1 MRMIK
6 SFLKNGLSRVGYE
19 VRRLQAPVS
28 TPFRPGH
35 DAFLDQRALFDGVE
49 PDLVFDIGAHHGQ
62 TTKKYR
68 RLFPGS
74 RILAFEPFP
83 ESFEVL
89 RAGVADD
96 SLVRPVNVAVSERD
110 GNSVFYSNR
119 ADYTN
124 SLLAG
129 NPAASPWVPATTT
142 ESVNRVTVRTCSLD
156 RFCDQHGIRHIP
168 IVKSDVQGAEMR
180 LLRGATELISARRVD
195 VLYLEVLF
203 APLYEEQASFCEVF
217 DFLIGMGYRMIG
229 IYNIYRGNNG
239 FAGWADALFVRD
251 DFPMPACFCEKHGI
265 E

>member
-6 SFLKNGLSRVGYE
+6 SFLKKGLARFGFE
-19 VRRLQAPVS
+19 VHRLQTPVS

-68 RLFPGS
+68 RLFPS
-74 RILAFEPFP
+74 TRVLAFEPFP
-83 ESFEVL
+83 ESFEEL
-89 RAGVADD
+89 RTSVAGD
-96 SLVRPVNVAVSERD
+96 SLVSPVNVAISERD

-129 NPAASPWVPATTT
+129 DPAGAPWVPSTTT
-142 ESVNRVTVRTCSLD
+142 ESVNRITVRTFSLD
-156 RFCDQHGIRHIP
+156 RFCDQHGIRRIP

-180 LLRGATELISARRVD
+180 LLRGATGLISTRRVD
-195 VLYLEVLF
+195 VFYLEVLF

-217 DFLIGMGYRMIG
+217 YFLAGMGYRMIG

-251 DFPMPACFCEKHGI
+251 DFPIPACFCEKHGI
-265 E
+265 K